1 VNVARRASGDRGVDD
16 GAWAAPDEGVRA
28 VSDGEWARGVAD
40 ADVVVV
46 GPMPPL
52 RGGIAQ
58 HGERLGE
65 AVLAAGLRAAAVS
78 FRRLYPSA
86 FFPGR
91 TQRTESSSP
100 AWSREI
106 LDVLGPASWLKT
118 ARLLEASHAT
128 VVLEWWHPVTAAAF
142 AVATRRVPRE
152 RLVAVCHN
160 AIPHEP
166 VPAAASAARL
176 VLSRCGRVVCHSRAE
191 ADRLAGLLGAGATQV
206 TPVPLPCLVS
216 ETDLAARPRLPELA
230 GLAASSRLVVA
241 AGHVRPYKDIAL
253 LVRAWR
259 RAKRP
264 AEARLVVVGESYL
277 SRSGAREVQ
286 AAAGSDGSIL
296 FVNRYVEDAELVQF
310 LRSAEV
316 VVAVH
321 RRASQSGLL
330 PLARE
335 LGAACL
341 VSDAGGLAEQ
351 AGRDGGRSEVVPAGD
366 EHALA
371 AALERRLAAP
381 PAARRQGSGSPESRA
396 AGWRRVLDA
405 IVDDR
410 VEAFPGAAR
419 PTARPGDTRRA

>member
-1 VNVARRASGDRGVDD
+1 VKAVVRGAADGRANAGTHDAGDREWAESVAR
-16 GAWAAPDEGVRA
+16 
-28 VSDGEWARGVAD
+28 
-40 ADVVVV
+40 ADVILV

-65 AVLAAGLRAAAVS
+65 AVLAAGLEPAALS
-78 FRRLYPSA
+78 FRRLYPAA

-91 TQRTESSSP
+91 SQRTTAPAP

-106 LDVLGPASWLKT
+106 LDVIGPATWLE
-118 ARLLEASHAT
+118 ASRLLEASRAT

-142 AVATRRVPRE
+142 AAATWRVPRE

-166 VPAAASAARL
+166 VPAAAAAARF
-176 VLSRCGRVVCHSRAE
+176 VLSRCRRVVCHSRAE
-191 ADRLAGLLGAGATQV
+191 ADRLAGLLGPGATDI
-206 TPVPLPCLVS
+206 TSVPLPCLLS
-216 ETDLAARPRLPELA
+216 EADLEARAKPPELA
-230 GLAASSRLVVA
+230 GLPAESRLVVA

-264 AEARLVVVGESYL
+264 EVARLVVVGESYL
-277 SRSGAREVQ
+277 SRKGTREVL
-286 AAAGSDGSIL
+286 SVSEEDESIVL
-296 FVNRYVEDAELVQF
+296 VDRYVEDAELVQF

-316 VVAVH
+316 LLFVH
-321 RRASQSGLL
+321 RHASQSGLL
-330 PLARE
+330 PLARV
-335 LGAACL
+335 LGTPCL

-351 AGRDGGRSEVVPAGD
+351 AAADGGRSEVLPAGD
-366 EHALA
+366 EAALT
-371 AALERRLAAP
+371 AALERLLAVP
-381 PAARRQGSGSPESRA
+381 PVSRNAETGSPASRA
-396 AGWRRVLDA
+396 AAWRRVLDA
-405 IVDDR
+405 IVEDG